1 MGQLTTSNAPASLPA
16 PPAPVA
22 ERPYGPS
29 YAGRRRASALST
41 VGWLCVSWL
50 IAAGG
55 VMQGYANE
63 TADALFIALL
73 FLGLGYAAANILFGR
88 RHAEVR
94 AFVLTYSICVFV

>member
-1 MGQLTTSNAPASLPA
+1 MRELTTSSVPGRLQAASAPAA
-16 PPAPVA
+16 
-22 ERPYGPS
+22 RPHGGS
-29 YAGRRRASALST
+29 YVRRARAGALST

-63 TADALFIALL
+63 TADALVIALL
-73 FLGLGYAAANILFGR
+73 FLGLGYAAANLFFGR

-94 AFVLTYSICVFV
+94 AFVLTYSICV